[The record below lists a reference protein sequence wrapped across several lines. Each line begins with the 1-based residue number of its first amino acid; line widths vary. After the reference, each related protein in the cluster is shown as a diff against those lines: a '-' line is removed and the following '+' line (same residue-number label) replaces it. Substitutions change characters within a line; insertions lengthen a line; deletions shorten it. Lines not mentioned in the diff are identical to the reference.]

1 MASDPKWPPGWNPAD
16 WKMPDWKLPD
26 WKMPEWGT
34 GAMPGA
40 EEYKKLLEGLKVPN
54 APNADALMRAY
65 QRNIEALS
73 AANRIALEGAQ
84 AVAKRHMEIMQQ
96 TMAELTETMKALA
109 GNEGPQEKAAKQAE
123 LLKSAYE
130 KAVANTRELG
140 DLIQRANGEALG
152 ALNQRV
158 SEAID
163 EMKALIK
170 PGKS

>member
-1 MASDPKWPPGWNPAD
+1 MAADPKWPPGWNPAD
-16 WKMPDWKLPD
+16 WKMP
-26 WKMPEWGT
+26 EWGA

-40 EEYKKLLEGLKVPN
+40 DEFKKLLEGLKVPN
-54 APNADALMRAY
+54 APNADALMRAH
-65 QRNIEALS
+65 QRNMEALS

-96 TMAELTETMKALA
+96 TMAELTETLKALA
-109 GNEGPQEKAAKQAE
+109 SSEAPQEKAAKQAE

-140 DLIQRANGEALG
+140 DLIQRANGEALS
-152 ALNQRV
+152 ALNHRV

-170 PGKS
+170 PGKG